1 MTLVDLL
8 DEFCERCGSERIES
22 DADGICRIV
31 VDDTVVAMREC
42 TPTVLIMWAEV
53 GPLPQEGAD
62 RVCRRMMEGSTLG
75 IATDGAVL
83 TVDAETNRV
92 LIHAFCELG
101 VDVRDFAMAL
111 DAFMSER
118 DKWATMLR
126 EGDTGPSGASPDD
139 PPPLE
144 AGDFVRV

>member
-8 DEFCERCGSERIES
+8 DEFSERCGADRIAS
-22 DADGICRIV
+22 DADGIFRIV
-31 VDDTVVAMREC
+31 VDDTVVALREC

-83 TVDAETNRV
+83 TVDAATGNV

-118 DKWATMLR
+118 DKWAAVLE
-126 EGDTGPSGASPDD
+126 EGGAEPSDARPDD

-144 AGDFVRV
+144 SGDFVRV